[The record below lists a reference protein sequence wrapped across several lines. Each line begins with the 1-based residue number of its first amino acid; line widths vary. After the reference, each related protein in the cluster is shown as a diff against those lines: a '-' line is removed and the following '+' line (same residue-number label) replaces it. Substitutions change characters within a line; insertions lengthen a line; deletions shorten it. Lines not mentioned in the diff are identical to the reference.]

1 MFLKQLIIQNG
12 TSTIR
17 DITFQKGVNFIV
29 DETPKNSTSQTTG
42 NNVGKTTVLRLIGYC
57 FGRDGKNIYKDTEFK
72 KQPNTKIENFL
83 KENNITITV
92 VLCKDLNDDS
102 SEQIVIKR
110 NFLTY
115 KKKIQEINGERI
127 TNNKKFGAKL
137 KELIF
142 NSITLNPTFRQI
154 VSKNIRDE
162 ANRMKNIVK
171 TLDSFAGG
179 EVYEALYLFWL
190 GLEFDNLE
198 RKAELLEEI
207 KVEKRLQKRLL
218 KDSNLS
224 LIEQTLKFVNTKIEQ
239 LNKQKDTFKLNEN
252 YSLELEK
259 LSGVKVLLNKLSTQ
273 LSVLEIR
280 KDLIIESKEDLEKEY
295 SNVNVS
301 QIESLYKK
309 AQIFIPN
316 IQVSFKDTIH
326 FHNKMI
332 KEKLNFITKELPIL
346 QDEIVS
352 TNEQITLSLK
362 EEQEL
367 VLKLKKSGITK
378 DLEKIVA
385 ELNQQFEKKGEL
397 EEQKRQ
403 WKSSNKN
410 LDDYEEELSKI
421 NKSINSK
428 DELIQDRIAKFN
440 TFFSEMS
447 NKFYGEYYILSS
459 QKNDKGYELVVT
471 NLEGNPSTGKK
482 KGQIAAFDFA
492 YIEFSDAIGIN
503 CLRFIMHDQ
512 LENIHD
518 NQLNTLIGIAS
529 NINAQYIVPILRDK
543 IPQGVD
549 ISKYEILS
557 LSQKDMLFKLS

>member
-17 DITFQKGVNFIV
+17 DITFRKGVNFIV
-29 DETPKNSTSQTTG
+29 DETPQNSTSQTTG
-42 NNVGKTTVLRLIGYC
+42 NNVGKTTVLRLVGYC

-83 KENNITITV
+83 KENNIIITV
-92 VLCKDLNDDS
+92 VLSKDLDDDLAQ
-102 SEQIVIKR
+102 QIVIKR
-110 NFLTY
+110 NFLKY

-137 KELIF
+137 KEIIF
-142 NSITLNPTFRQI
+142 NSTTLNPTFKQI

-162 ANRMKNIVK
+162 ENRMKNIVK
-171 TLDSFAGG
+171 VLDSFAGG

-207 KVEKRLQKRLL
+207 KVEKRLQKRLS

-252 YSLELEK
+252 YGVELEE
-259 LSGVKVLLNKLSTQ
+259 LNGVKVFINKLSTQ

-280 KDLIIESKEDLEKEY
+280 KNLIIESKEDLEKEY
-295 SNVNVS
+295 SNINLS

-309 AQIFIPN
+309 AQKFIPN
-316 IQVSFKDTIH
+316 IQVSFEDTIH

-346 QDEIVS
+346 QHEIVS
-352 TNEQITLSLK
+352 INEKIAISLK
-362 EEQEL
+362 QEQEL

-378 DLEKIVA
+378 DLEKIVT
-385 ELNQQFEKKGEL
+385 EINQQFERKGEL

-403 WKSSNKN
+403 WMSSNEN
-410 LDDYEEELSKI
+410 LTNYNEELAKI

-428 DELIQDRIAKFN
+428 DELIQDRIAEFN

-492 YIEFSDAIGIN
+492 YIEFADAMGIK

-518 NQLNTLIGIAS
+518 NQLNTLIEIA
-529 NINAQYIVPILRDK
+529 NNLNAQYIVPILRDK
-543 IPQGVD
+543 IPEGVD

-557 LSQKDMLFKLS
+557 LSQEEMLFRLS